1 MTNSS
6 INKLIEGILKEC
18 TPTSEEE
25 VNLHEMA
32 NKVKNK
38 LESCVSEYKLG
49 FMITEI
55 VFGGSFAKDTWIK
68 NEADIDIFIKFKHD
82 VDYGRFEA
90 YGKLIGMQ
98 SLKEYSPYLRYADH
112 PYVEA
117 YVDGVKFNI
126 VPCYDVSFG
135 DWKSAADRSP
145 FHTSYVISNLN
156 QEKKNQVRVLKKFLK
171 SLKIYGAEISIE
183 GFSGYVC
190 EVLILKFG
198 SFLSTIRFFSTY
210 STDNSVISITKPADH
225 EPEKQKRIFDSFLVI
240 LDPIDENRNLGSAI
254 SSRSAATLIQSS
266 RKFLSNPG
274 KNYFAEEQI
283 SRSNNELKDLLS
295 SFILVIEFKFSD
307 RPSDVIWGQLKK
319 ITRSICKFVESYGF
333 TILKYHCNVH
343 EKEKACVI
351 SLLYESLTIPKLS
364 FKIGPEIFRLHDVE
378 KFIEINDYSPLKW
391 LDNSSR
397 TRCLLFRE
405 FTNAKVYLEFVL
417 TNKPDLIGIP
427 RGLKSDFIRTYK
439 TYTLDQYPSL
449 DEHIKNTVSEL
460 LFTDARVF

>member
-1 MTNSS
+1 MSNPS
-6 INKLIEGILKEC
+6 IDKLIAGILKEC

-25 VNLHEMA
+25 INLHAMA

-49 FMITEI
+49 SKIKEI
-55 VFGGSFAKDTWIK
+55 VFGGSFAKGTWLK
-68 NEADIDIFIKFKHD
+68 NEADIDIFIKFKND
-82 VDYGRFEA
+82 VDYGHFED

-98 SLKEYSPYLRYADH
+98 ALKEYSPYLRYADH

-126 VPCYDVSFG
+126 VPCFDVSFG

-198 SFLSTIRFFSTY
+198 SFLSTIQFFSTY
-210 STDNSVISITKPADH
+210 SNDNSVIIITKPDH
-225 EPEKQKRIFDSFLVI
+225 EQEKHKRIFDSFLVI

-254 SSRSAATLIQSS
+254 SYRSVATLIQSS
-266 RKFLSNPG
+266 RKFLVDPG
-274 KNYFAEEQI
+274 NNYFREEPI
-283 SRSNNELKDLLS
+283 SRPDNDLKYLLS
-295 SFILVIEFKFSD
+295 SFILVIEFKYSD

-319 ITRSICKFVESYGF
+319 MTRSICKFVESYGF
-333 TILKYHCNVH
+333 RILKYQCNVH
-343 EKEKACVI
+343 EKEKVCVI
-351 SLLYESLTIPKLS
+351 ALLYESLTISKLS

-378 KFIEINDYSPLKW
+378 KFIEINDRSPLKW
-391 LDNSSR
+391 LDNDSR

-405 FTNAKVYLEFVL
+405 FTNAKDYLEFVL

-427 RGLKSDFIRTYK
+427 RGLKNDFFRSFKI
-439 TYTLDQYPSL
+439 YTLDQNPSL

-460 LFTDARVF
+460 LYTDGRVF

>member
-1 MTNSS
+1 MSNPV

-18 TPTSEEE
+18 TPKLEEE
-25 VNLHEMA
+25 ITLHAMA
-32 NKVKNK
+32 NNVMNK

-49 FMITEI
+49 FMINEI
-55 VFGGSFAKDTWIK
+55 VFGGSFAKGTWLK
-68 NEADIDIFIKFKHD
+68 NEADIDIFIKFKND
-82 VDYGRFEA
+82 VDYGHFEA
-90 YGKLIGMQ
+90 YGKLIGMR

-126 VPCYDVSFG
+126 VPCYNVSFG

-145 FHTSYVISNLN
+145 FHTSYVINNLN

-198 SFLSTIRFFSTY
+198 SFLSTIQFFSTY
-210 STDNSVISITKPADH
+210 STDNSVIRITKPNH
-225 EPEKQKRIFDSFLVI
+225 EQEKHKRIFDSFLVI

-254 SSRSAATLIQSS
+254 SSRSVATLIQSS

-274 KNYFAEEQI
+274 NNYFREEPV
-283 SRSNNELKDLLS
+283 SHSNNDLKDLLS
-295 SFILVIEFKFSD
+295 SFILVIEFKYSD

-319 ITRSICKFVESYGF
+319 MTKSICKFVESYGF
-333 TILKYHCNVH
+333 RVLKYHGRVH
-343 EKEKACVI
+343 EKEKFCVI
-351 SLLYESLTIPKLS
+351 ALLYESLTISKLS
-364 FKIGPEIFRLHDVE
+364 VKIGPEIFRIHDLE
-378 KFIEINDYSPLKW
+378 KFLEINAGSPLKW
-391 LDNSSR
+391 LDDNFR
-397 TRCLLFRE
+397 TRSLLFRE
-405 FTNAKVYLEFVL
+405 FTHAKDYLDFVF

-427 RGLKSDFIRTYK
+427 RGLKSDFIRSFK
-439 TYTLDQYPSL
+439 IYTLGQYPSL

-460 LFTDARVF
+460 LYTDARVF

>member
-1 MTNSS
+1 MSNPS
-6 INKLIEGILKEC
+6 IDELIKGILKEF

-25 VNLHEMA
+25 INLLAMA

-49 FMITEI
+49 FMIKEI
-55 VFGGSFAKDTWIK
+55 VFGGSFAKGTWLK
-68 NEADIDIFIKFKHD
+68 NGADIDIFIKFKND
-82 VDYGRFEA
+82 VDYGHFEA

-135 DWKSAADRSP
+135 NWKSAADRSP
-145 FHTSYVISNLN
+145 FHTAYIISNLN

-198 SFLSTIRFFSTY
+198 SFLSTIQFFSTF
-210 STDNSVISITKPADH
+210 STDNSVISITKPNH
-225 EPEKQKRIFDSFLVI
+225 EQEKHKRIFDSFLVI

-254 SSRSAATLIQSS
+254 SSRSVATLIQSS

-274 KNYFAEEQI
+274 NNYFREELVSQ
-283 SRSNNELKDLLS
+283 SNNDLNDLLYP
-295 SFILVIEFKFSD
+295 FILVIEFRYSD

-319 ITRSICKFVESYGF
+319 MTRSICKFVESYGF
-333 TILKYHCNVH
+333 RMLKYHCNVH
-343 EKEKACVI
+343 EKEKVCDIA
-351 SLLYESLTIPKLS
+351 LLFESLTISKLS

-378 KFIEINDYSPLKW
+378 KFIEINGSSPLKW
-391 LDNSSR
+391 LDSDSR

-405 FTNAKVYLEFVL
+405 FTNAKDYLEFVL

-427 RGLKSDFIRTYK
+427 RGLKSDFNRSFKI
-439 TYTLDQYPSL
+439 YTLDHYPPL

-460 LFTDARVF
+460 LYTDGRVF

>member
-1 MTNSS
+1 MSNPS
-6 INKLIEGILKEC
+6 IDKLIEGILKEC

-25 VNLHEMA
+25 INLHAMA

-49 FMITEI
+49 SKIKEI
-55 VFGGSFAKDTWIK
+55 VFGGSFAKGTWLK
-68 NEADIDIFIKFKHD
+68 NEADIDIFIKFKNE
-82 VDYGRFEA
+82 VDYGHFED

-98 SLKEYSPYLRYADH
+98 ALKEYSPYLRYADH

-126 VPCYDVSFG
+126 VPCFDVSFG

-198 SFLSTIRFFSTY
+198 SFLSTIHFFSTY
-210 STDNSVISITKPADH
+210 CNDNSVIIITKPDH
-225 EPEKQKRIFDSFLVI
+225 EQEKHKRIFDSFLVI

-254 SSRSAATLIQSS
+254 SYRSVATLIQSS
-266 RKFLSNPG
+266 RKFLVNPG
-274 KNYFAEEQI
+274 NNYFREEPI
-283 SRSNNELKDLLS
+283 SRPDNDLKYLLS
-295 SFILVIEFKFSD
+295 PFILVIEFKYSD

-319 ITRSICKFVESYGF
+319 MTRSICKFVESYGF
-333 TILKYHCNVH
+333 RILKYQCNVH
-343 EKEKACVI
+343 EKEKVCVI
-351 SLLYESLTIPKLS
+351 ALLYESLTISKLS

-378 KFIEINDYSPLKW
+378 KFIEINDRSPLKW
-391 LDNSSR
+391 LDNDSR

-405 FTNAKVYLEFVL
+405 FTNAKDYLEFVL

-427 RGLKSDFIRTYK
+427 RGLKNDFFRSFKI
-439 TYTLDQYPSL
+439 YTLDQNPSL

-460 LFTDARVF
+460 LYTDGRVF

>member
-1 MTNSS
+1 MSNPV

-18 TPTSEEE
+18 TPKLEEE
-25 VNLHEMA
+25 ITLHAMA
-32 NKVKNK
+32 NNVMNK

-49 FMITEI
+49 FMINEI
-55 VFGGSFAKDTWIK
+55 VFGGSFAKGTWLK
-68 NEADIDIFIKFKHD
+68 NEADIDIFIKFKND
-82 VDYGRFEA
+82 VDYGHFEA
-90 YGKLIGMQ
+90 YGKLIGMR

-126 VPCYDVSFG
+126 VPCYNVSFG

-145 FHTSYVISNLN
+145 FHTSYVINNLN

-198 SFLSTIRFFSTY
+198 SFLSTIQFFSTY
-210 STDNSVISITKPADH
+210 STDNSVINIIRPDH
-225 EPEKQKRIFDSFLVI
+225 EQEKYKRIFDSFLVI

-254 SSRSAATLIQSS
+254 SSRSVATLIQSS

-274 KNYFAEEQI
+274 NNYFREEPV
-283 SRSNNELKDLLS
+283 SHSNNDLKDLLS
-295 SFILVIEFKFSD
+295 SFILVIDFKYGD

-319 ITRSICKFVESYGF
+319 MTRSICKFVESYGF
-333 TILKYHCNVH
+333 RVLKYHGNVH
-343 EKEKACVI
+343 EKEKVCVI
-351 SLLYESLTIPKLS
+351 ALLYESLTISKLS
-364 FKIGPEIFRLHDVE
+364 VKIGPEIFRIHDLE
-378 KFIEINDYSPLKW
+378 KFLEINAGSPLKW
-391 LDNSSR
+391 LDDNFR
-397 TRCLLFRE
+397 TRSLLFRE
-405 FTNAKVYLEFVL
+405 FTHAKDYLDFVF

-427 RGLKSDFIRTYK
+427 RGLKSDFIRSFK
-439 TYTLDQYPSL
+439 IYTLGQYPSL

-460 LFTDARVF
+460 LYTDARVF

>member
-1 MTNSS
+1 MSNPS
-6 INKLIEGILKEC
+6 IDKLIEGILKEC

-25 VNLHEMA
+25 INLHAMA

-49 FMITEI
+49 SKIKEI
-55 VFGGSFAKDTWIK
+55 VFGGSFAKGTWLK
-68 NEADIDIFIKFKHD
+68 NEADIDIFIKFKNE
-82 VDYGRFEA
+82 VDYGPFED

-98 SLKEYSPYLRYADH
+98 ALKEYSPYLRYADH

-126 VPCYDVSFG
+126 VPCFDVSFG

-198 SFLSTIRFFSTY
+198 SFLSTIQFFSTY
-210 STDNSVISITKPADH
+210 SNDNSVIGITKSDH
-225 EPEKQKRIFDSFLVI
+225 EQEKHKRIFDSFLVI
-240 LDPIDENRNLGSAI
+240 LDSIDENRNLGSAI
-254 SSRSAATLIQSS
+254 SSRSVATLIQSS

-274 KNYFAEEQI
+274 NNYFREEPI
-283 SRSNNELKDLLS
+283 SRPNNDLKDLLS
-295 SFILVIEFKFSD
+295 SFILVIEFKYSD

-319 ITRSICKFVESYGF
+319 MTRSICKFVESYGF
-333 TILKYHCNVH
+333 RILKYQCNVH
-343 EKEKACVI
+343 EKEKVCVI
-351 SLLYESLTIPKLS
+351 ALLYESLTISKLS

-378 KFIEINDYSPLKW
+378 KFIEINDGSPLKW
-391 LDNSSR
+391 LDNDSR

-405 FTNAKVYLEFVL
+405 FTSAKDYLEFVL
-417 TNKPDLIGIP
+417 THKPDLIGIP
-427 RGLKSDFIRTYK
+427 KGLKVDFFQSFKIT
-439 TYTLDQYPSL
+439 TLDQNPSL

-460 LFTDARVF
+460 LYTDGRVF

>member
-1 MTNSS
+1 MSNPG
-6 INKLIEGILKEC
+6 IDKLIEGISKEC

-25 VNLHEMA
+25 INLHTMA

-38 LESCVSEYKLG
+38 LESCVYEYKLRL
-49 FMITEI
+49 MIKEI
-55 VFGGSFAKDTWIK
+55 VFGGSFAKGTWLK
-68 NEADIDIFIKFKHD
+68 NEADIDIFIKFRND
-82 VDYGRFEA
+82 VDFDHFET

-98 SLKEYSPYLRYADH
+98 ALKEYSPYLRYADH

-126 VPCYDVSFG
+126 VPCFDVSFG

-145 FHTSYVISNLN
+145 FHTSYVVSNLN

-198 SFLSTIRFFSTY
+198 SFLSTIQFFSTY
-210 STDNSVISITKPADH
+210 STDNSVIGITKPDH
-225 EPEKQKRIFDSFLVI
+225 EQEKHKRIFDSFLVI

-254 SSRSAATLIQSS
+254 SSRSVATLIQSS

-274 KNYFAEEQI
+274 NNYFREPV
-283 SRSNNELKDLLS
+283 SHSNNDLKDLLS
-295 SFILVIEFKFSD
+295 SFILVIEFKYSH

-319 ITRSICKFVESYGF
+319 MTRSVCKFVESYGF
-333 TILKYHCNVH
+333 RILKYHCNVD
-343 EKEKACVI
+343 EKEKVCVI
-351 SLLYESLTIPKLS
+351 ALLYESLTISKLS
-364 FKIGPEIFRLHDVE
+364 FKIGPEIFRFHDVE
-378 KFIEINDYSPLKW
+378 KFIEINDGSPLKW
-391 LDNSSR
+391 LGNNSR
-397 TRCLLFRE
+397 TKCLLLRE
-405 FTNAKVYLEFVL
+405 FTNAKDYLEFVL
-417 TNKPDLIGIP
+417 KNKPDLIGIP
-427 RGLKSDFIRTYK
+427 RGLKSDLIRSFK
-439 TYTLDQYPSL
+439 IYTLDQNPSL

-460 LFTDARVF
+460 LYTDGRVF

>member
-1 MTNSS
+1 MSNPV

-18 TPTSEEE
+18 TPKLEEE
-25 VNLHEMA
+25 ITLHAMA
-32 NKVKNK
+32 NNVMNK
-38 LESCVSEYKLG
+38 LESSVSEYKLG
-49 FMITEI
+49 FMINEI
-55 VFGGSFAKDTWIK
+55 VFGGSFAKGTWLK
-68 NEADIDIFIKFKHD
+68 NEADIDIFIKFKND
-82 VDYGRFEA
+82 VDYGHFEA

-126 VPCYDVSFG
+126 VPCYNVSFG

-145 FHTSYVISNLN
+145 FHTSYVINNLN

-198 SFLSTIRFFSTY
+198 SFLSTIQFFSTY
-210 STDNSVISITKPADH
+210 STDNSVINITRPDH
-225 EPEKQKRIFDSFLVI
+225 EQEKHKRIFDSFLVI

-254 SSRSAATLIQSS
+254 SSRSVATLIQSS

-274 KNYFAEEQI
+274 NNYFREEPV
-283 SRSNNELKDLLS
+283 SHSNNDLKDLLS
-295 SFILVIEFKFSD
+295 SFILVIEFKYSD

-319 ITRSICKFVESYGF
+319 MTRSICKFVESYGF
-333 TILKYHCNVH
+333 RVLKYHGRVH
-343 EKEKACVI
+343 EKEKVCVI
-351 SLLYESLTIPKLS
+351 ALLYESLTISKLS
-364 FKIGPEIFRLHDVE
+364 VKIGPEIFRIHDLQ
-378 KFIEINDYSPLKW
+378 KFIEVNAGSPLKW
-391 LDNSSR
+391 LDNNSR
-397 TRCLLFRE
+397 TRSLHFRE
-405 FTNAKVYLEFVL
+405 FTHAKDYLEFVL

-427 RGLKSDFIRTYK
+427 RGLKSDFIRSFK
-439 TYTLDQYPSL
+439 IYTLDQYPAL

-460 LFTDARVF
+460 LYTDARIF

>member
-1 MTNSS
+1 MSNPI

-18 TPTSEEE
+18 TPKLEEE
-25 VNLHEMA
+25 IALHAMA
-32 NKVKNK
+32 NNVMNK

-49 FMITEI
+49 FMINEI
-55 VFGGSFAKDTWIK
+55 VFGGSFAKGTWLK
-68 NEADIDIFIKFKHD
+68 NEADIDIFIKFKND
-82 VDYGRFEA
+82 VDYGHFEA

-126 VPCYDVSFG
+126 VPCYNVSFG

-145 FHTSYVISNLN
+145 FHTSYVINNLN

-198 SFLSTIRFFSTY
+198 SFLSTIQFFSTY
-210 STDNSVISITKPADH
+210 STDNSIINIIRPDH
-225 EPEKQKRIFDSFLVI
+225 EQEKHERIFDSFLVI

-254 SSRSAATLIQSS
+254 SSHSVATLIQSS

-274 KNYFAEEQI
+274 NNYFREEPVYQ
-283 SRSNNELKDLLS
+283 SNNDLKDLLY
-295 SFILVIEFKFSD
+295 SFILIIEFKYSD

-319 ITRSICKFVESYGF
+319 MTRSICKFVESYGF
-333 TILKYHCNVH
+333 RVLKYHSSVH
-343 EKEKACVI
+343 EKEKVCVI
-351 SLLYESLTIPKLS
+351 ALLYESLTISKLS
-364 FKIGPEIFRLHDVE
+364 IKIGPEIFRIHDLE
-378 KFIEINDYSPLKW
+378 KFLEINAGSPLKW
-391 LDNSSR
+391 LDDNSR
-397 TRCLLFRE
+397 TRSLLFRE
-405 FTNAKVYLEFVL
+405 FTHAKDYLDFVF

-427 RGLKSDFIRTYK
+427 RGLKSDFIRSFK
-439 TYTLDQYPSL
+439 IYTLGQYPSL

-460 LFTDARVF
+460 LYTDARVF

>member
-1 MTNSS
+1 MSNPS
-6 INKLIEGILKEC
+6 IDKLIEGILKER

-25 VNLHEMA
+25 INLYAMA

-49 FMITEI
+49 SKIKEI
-55 VFGGSFAKDTWIK
+55 VFGGSFAKGTWLK
-68 NEADIDIFIKFKHD
+68 NEADIDIFIKFKNE
-82 VDYGRFEA
+82 VDYGHFGD

-98 SLKEYSPYLRYADH
+98 ALKEYSPYLRYADH

-126 VPCYDVSFG
+126 VPCFDVSFG

-190 EVLILKFG
+190 EVLILRFG
-198 SFLSTIRFFSTY
+198 SFLSTIKFFSTY
-210 STDNSVISITKPADH
+210 SNDNSVIRITKSDH
-225 EPEKQKRIFDSFLVI
+225 EQEKHKRIFDSFLVI

-254 SSRSAATLIQSS
+254 SSRSVATLIQSS
-266 RKFLSNPG
+266 RKFLANPG
-274 KNYFAEEQI
+274 NNYFREEPI
-283 SRSNNELKDLLS
+283 SRPNNDLKDLLS
-295 SFILVIEFKFSD
+295 SFILVIEFKYSG

-319 ITRSICKFVESYGF
+319 MTRSICKFVESYGF
-333 TILKYHCNVH
+333 RILKYQCNVH
-343 EKEKACVI
+343 EKEKVCVI
-351 SLLYESLTIPKLS
+351 ALLYESLTISKLS
-364 FKIGPEIFRLHDVE
+364 FKIGPEIFRIHDVE
-378 KFIEINDYSPLKW
+378 KFIEINDGSPLKW
-391 LDNSSR
+391 LDNDSR

-405 FTNAKVYLEFVL
+405 FTNAKDYLEFVL

-427 RGLKSDFIRTYK
+427 RGLKNDFFRSFKI
-439 TYTLDQYPSL
+439 YTLDQNPSL

-460 LFTDARVF
+460 LYTDGRVF

>member
-1 MTNSS
+1 MSNPV

-18 TPTSEEE
+18 TPKLEEE
-25 VNLHEMA
+25 ITLHAMA
-32 NKVKNK
+32 NNVMNK
-38 LESCVSEYKLG
+38 LESSVSEYKLG
-49 FMITEI
+49 FMINEI
-55 VFGGSFAKDTWIK
+55 VFGGSFAKGTWLK
-68 NEADIDIFIKFKHD
+68 NEADIDIFIKFKND
-82 VDYGRFEA
+82 VDYAHFEA

-135 DWKSAADRSP
+135 NWKSAADRSP
-145 FHTSYVISNLN
+145 FHTSYVINNLN

-198 SFLSTIRFFSTY
+198 SFLSTIQFFSTY
-210 STDNSVISITKPADH
+210 SADNSVINITRPDH
-225 EPEKQKRIFDSFLVI
+225 EQEKYKRIFDSFLVI

-254 SSRSAATLIQSS
+254 SSRSVATLIQSS

-274 KNYFAEEQI
+274 NNYFREEPI
-283 SRSNNELKDLLS
+283 SHSNNDLKDLLS
-295 SFILVIEFKFSD
+295 SFILVIEFKYSD

-319 ITRSICKFVESYGF
+319 MTKSICKFVESYGF
-333 TILKYHCNVH
+333 RVLKYHGRVH
-343 EKEKACVI
+343 EKEKVCVI
-351 SLLYESLTIPKLS
+351 ALLYESLTISKLS
-364 FKIGPEIFRLHDVE
+364 IKIGPEIFRIHDLE
-378 KFIEINDYSPLKW
+378 KFLEINAGSPLKW
-391 LDNSSR
+391 LDNNSR
-397 TRCLLFRE
+397 TRSLLFRE
-405 FTNAKVYLEFVL
+405 FTNAKDYLEFVL

-427 RGLKSDFIRTYK
+427 RGLKSDFIRSFK
-439 TYTLDQYPSL
+439 IYTLGQYPPL

-460 LFTDARVF
+460 LYTDARVF

>member
-1 MTNSS
+1 MSNPD
-6 INKLIEGILKEC
+6 INNLIEGILKKC

-25 VNLHEMA
+25 INLHAMA
-32 NKVKNK
+32 NMVKNK
-38 LESCVSEYKLG
+38 LESCVTEYKLG
-49 FMITEI
+49 SKINEI
-55 VFGGSFAKDTWIK
+55 VFGGSFAKGTWLK
-68 NEADIDIFIKFKHD
+68 NEADIDIFIKFKKD
-82 VDYGRFEA
+82 VDYGHFEA

-126 VPCYDVSFG
+126 VPCFDVSFG

-145 FHTSYVISNLN
+145 FHTSYVISKLN
-156 QEKKNQVRVLKKFLK
+156 QEKKNQVRLLKKFLK

-198 SFLSTIRFFSTY
+198 SFLSTIQFFSTY
-210 STDNSVISITKPADH
+210 SSDNSVISIATPDH
-225 EPEKQKRIFDSFLVI
+225 EREKHKRIFDSFLVI

-254 SSRSAATLIQSS
+254 SSHSVATLIQCS
-266 RKFLSNPG
+266 RKVLANPG
-274 KNYFAEEQI
+274 NNYFQEE
-283 SRSNNELKDLLS
+283 RVYRPSNNLKDLLS
-295 SFILVIEFKFSD
+295 SFIMVIEFKYSD

-319 ITRSICKFVESYGF
+319 MTRSICKFVESYGF
-333 TILKYHCNVH
+333 RILKYQCTVH

-351 SLLYESLTIPKLS
+351 ALLYESLTISKLS

-378 KFIEINDYSPLKW
+378 KFIEINDGSPLKW
-391 LDNSSR
+391 LDNDSR

-405 FTNAKVYLEFVL
+405 FTNAKDYLEFVL

-427 RGLKSDFIRTYK
+427 KGLKADFFRSFKI
-439 TYTLDQYPSL
+439 YTLDQNPSL

-460 LFTDARVF
+460 LYTDGRVF

>member
-1 MTNSS
+1 MSNPV

-18 TPTSEEE
+18 TPKLEEE
-25 VNLHEMA
+25 ITLHAMA
-32 NKVKNK
+32 NNVMNK

-49 FMITEI
+49 FMINEI
-55 VFGGSFAKDTWIK
+55 VFGGSFAKGTWLK
-68 NEADIDIFIKFKHD
+68 NEADIDIFIKFKND
-82 VDYGRFEA
+82 VDYGHFEA
-90 YGKLIGMQ
+90 YGKLIGMR

-126 VPCYDVSFG
+126 VPCYNVSFG

-145 FHTSYVISNLN
+145 FHTSYVINNLN

-198 SFLSTIRFFSTY
+198 SFLSTIQFFSTY
-210 STDNSVISITKPADH
+210 STDNSVINIIRPDH
-225 EPEKQKRIFDSFLVI
+225 EQEKYKRIFDSFLVI

-254 SSRSAATLIQSS
+254 SSRSVATLIQSS

-274 KNYFAEEQI
+274 NNYFREEPV
-283 SRSNNELKDLLS
+283 SHSNNDLKDLLS
-295 SFILVIEFKFSD
+295 SFILVIEFKYSD

-319 ITRSICKFVESYGF
+319 MTKSICKFVESYGF
-333 TILKYHCNVH
+333 RVLKYHGRVH
-343 EKEKACVI
+343 EKEKFCVI
-351 SLLYESLTIPKLS
+351 ALLYESLTISKLS
-364 FKIGPEIFRLHDVE
+364 VKIGPEIFRIHDLE
-378 KFIEINDYSPLKW
+378 KFLEINAGSPLKW
-391 LDNSSR
+391 LDDNFR
-397 TRCLLFRE
+397 TRSLLFRE
-405 FTNAKVYLEFVL
+405 FTHAKDYLDFVF

-427 RGLKSDFIRTYK
+427 RGLKSDFIRSFK
-439 TYTLDQYPSL
+439 IYTLGQYPSL

-460 LFTDARVF
+460 LYTDARVF

>member
-1 MTNSS
+1 MSNPV

-18 TPTSEEE
+18 TPKLEEE
-25 VNLHEMA
+25 ITLHAMA
-32 NKVKNK
+32 NKVMNK

-49 FMITEI
+49 FMIKEI
-55 VFGGSFAKDTWIK
+55 VYGGSFAKGTWLK
-68 NEADIDIFIKFKHD
+68 NEADIDIFIKFKND
-82 VDYGRFEA
+82 VDYDHFEA

-126 VPCYDVSFG
+126 VPCYNVSFG

-145 FHTSYVISNLN
+145 FHTSYVINNLN

-198 SFLSTIRFFSTY
+198 SFLSTIQFFSTY
-210 STDNSVISITKPADH
+210 SADNSVINITRPDH
-225 EPEKQKRIFDSFLVI
+225 EQEKYKRIFDSFLVI

-254 SSRSAATLIQSS
+254 SSRSVATLIQSS

-274 KNYFAEEQI
+274 NNYFREEPI
-283 SRSNNELKDLLS
+283 SHSNNDLKDLLS
-295 SFILVIEFKFSD
+295 SFILVIEFKYSD

-319 ITRSICKFVESYGF
+319 MTKSICKFVESYGF
-333 TILKYHCNVH
+333 RVLKYHGRVH
-343 EKEKACVI
+343 EKEKVCVI
-351 SLLYESLTIPKLS
+351 ALLYESLTISKLS
-364 FKIGPEIFRLHDVE
+364 IKIGPEIFRIHDLE
-378 KFIEINDYSPLKW
+378 KFLEINAGSPLKW
-391 LDNSSR
+391 LDDNSR
-397 TRCLLFRE
+397 TKSLLFRE
-405 FTNAKVYLEFVL
+405 FTHAKDYLDFVF

-427 RGLKSDFIRTYK
+427 RGLKSDFIRSFK
-439 TYTLDQYPSL
+439 IYTLGQYPSL

-460 LFTDARVF
+460 LYTDARVF

>member
-1 MTNSS
+1 MSNPG

-18 TPTSEEE
+18 TPTPEEQI
-25 VNLHEMA
+25 NLHTMA

-49 FMITEI
+49 SKIKEI
-55 VFGGSFAKDTWIK
+55 VFGGSFAKGTWVK
-68 NEADIDIFIKFKHD
+68 NEADIDIFVKFKND
-82 VDYGRFEA
+82 VNYSHFEA

-98 SLKEYSPYLRYADH
+98 ALKEYSPYLRYADH

-126 VPCYDVSFG
+126 VPCFDVSFG

-145 FHTSYVISNLN
+145 FHTSYVVSNLN
-156 QEKKNQVRVLKKFLK
+156 QDKKNQVRLLKKFLK

-198 SFLSTIRFFSTY
+198 SFLSTVQFFSTY
-210 STDNSVISITKPADH
+210 SSDNGVISITKTDH
-225 EPEKQKRIFDSFLVI
+225 EQEKHKRIFDSFLVI

-254 SSRSAATLIQSS
+254 SSRSVATLIQSS
-266 RKFLSNPG
+266 RKFLTNTG
-274 KNYFAEEQI
+274 NDYFRQEPVYLP
-283 SRSNNELKDLLS
+283 NNDLLGLLS
-295 SFILVIEFKFSD
+295 SFILVIEFKYSD

-319 ITRSICKFVESYGF
+319 MTKSICKFVESYGF
-333 TILKYHCNVH
+333 RILKYQCNVY
-343 EKEKACVI
+343 EKEKTCVMA
-351 SLLYESLTIPKLS
+351 LLYESITISKLS

-378 KFIEINDYSPLKW
+378 KFIEINDDSPLKW
-391 LDNSSR
+391 LDNDTR

-405 FTNAKVYLEFVL
+405 FTNAKDYLEFVF

-427 RGLKSDFIRTYK
+427 RGLKKDFFRSFKI
-439 TYTLDQYPSL
+439 YTLDQNPSL

-460 LFTDARVF
+460 ICTDGRVF

>member
-1 MTNSS
+1 MSNPD
-6 INKLIEGILKEC
+6 INNLIEGILKKC

-25 VNLHEMA
+25 INLHAMA

-38 LESCVSEYKLG
+38 IESCVTEYKLG
-49 FMITEI
+49 SKIKEI
-55 VFGGSFAKDTWIK
+55 VFGGSFAKGTWLK
-68 NEADIDIFIKFKHD
+68 NEADIDIFIKFKND
-82 VDYGRFEA
+82 VDYGHFEA

-98 SLKEYSPYLRYADH
+98 SLKKYSPYLRYADH

-126 VPCYDVSFG
+126 VPCFDVSFG

-156 QEKKNQVRVLKKFLK
+156 QEKKNQVRLLKKFLK

-198 SFLSTIRFFSTY
+198 SFLSTIQFFSTY
-210 STDNSVISITKPADH
+210 SSDNSVISIATPDH
-225 EPEKQKRIFDSFLVI
+225 EQEKHKRIFDSFLVI

-254 SSRSAATLIQSS
+254 SSHSVATLIQCS
-266 RKFLSNPG
+266 RKVLANPSN
-274 KNYFAEEQI
+274 NYFREERVY
-283 SRSNNELKDLLS
+283 SPSNDLKALLS
-295 SFILVIEFKFSD
+295 SFIMVIEFKYGD

-319 ITRSICKFVESYGF
+319 MTRSICKFVESYGF
-333 TILKYHCNVH
+333 RILKYQCNVH
-343 EKEKACVI
+343 EKEKVCVI
-351 SLLYESLTIPKLS
+351 ALLYESLTISKLS

-378 KFIEINDYSPLKW
+378 KFIEINDGSPLKW
-391 LDNSSR
+391 LDNDSR

-405 FTNAKVYLEFVL
+405 FTNAKDYLEFIL
-417 TNKPDLIGIP
+417 ANKPDLIGIP
-427 RGLKSDFIRTYK
+427 RGLKVDFFRSFKIA
-439 TYTLDQYPSL
+439 TLDQNLSL

-460 LFTDARVF
+460 LYTDGRVF

>member
-1 MTNSS
+1 MSNPV

-18 TPTSEEE
+18 TPKLEEE
-25 VNLHEMA
+25 ITLHAMA
-32 NKVKNK
+32 NNVMNK

-49 FMITEI
+49 FMINEI
-55 VFGGSFAKDTWIK
+55 VFGGSFAKGTWLK
-68 NEADIDIFIKFKHD
+68 NEADIDIFIKFKND
-82 VDYGRFEA
+82 VDYGHFEA
-90 YGKLIGMQ
+90 YGKLIGMR

-126 VPCYDVSFG
+126 VPCYNVSFG

-145 FHTSYVISNLN
+145 FHTSYVINNLN

-198 SFLSTIRFFSTY
+198 SFLSTIQFFSTY
-210 STDNSVISITKPADH
+210 STDNSVINIIRPDH
-225 EPEKQKRIFDSFLVI
+225 EQEKYKRIFDSFLVI

-254 SSRSAATLIQSS
+254 SSRSVATLIQSS

-274 KNYFAEEQI
+274 NNYFREEPV
-283 SRSNNELKDLLS
+283 SHSNNDLKDLLS
-295 SFILVIEFKFSD
+295 SFILVIEFKYSD

-319 ITRSICKFVESYGF
+319 MTKSICKFVESYGF
-333 TILKYHCNVH
+333 RVLKYHGRVH
-343 EKEKACVI
+343 EKEKFCVI
-351 SLLYESLTIPKLS
+351 ALLYESLTISKLS
-364 FKIGPEIFRLHDVE
+364 VKIGPEIFRIHDLE
-378 KFIEINDYSPLKW
+378 KFLEINAGSPLKW
-391 LDNSSR
+391 LDDNSR
-397 TRCLLFRE
+397 TRSLLFRE
-405 FTNAKVYLEFVL
+405 FTHAKDYLDFVF

-427 RGLKSDFIRTYK
+427 RGLKSDFIRSFK
-439 TYTLDQYPSL
+439 IYTLGQYPSL

-460 LFTDARVF
+460 LYTDARVF